1 MNLFSIETLKWVT
14 NQFDL
19 DLILKFRNL
28 DEPVFLLAY
37 SIIDLIAYIKL
48 ICDTLFVFFFT
59 LKNVET

>member
-19 DLILKFRNL
+19 DLILKCRNL